1 EHRRSTVQPGPPLG
15 ADQHR
20 PRAPPG
26 QGGGRPAVDRHPGRR
41 PSPPPVRRQPAE
53 ADQRPL
59 AGRRVPDPAAVRPDP
74 RHRRRHQAPDLRPG
88 PGAGRR
94 RGGDRA
100 VHQRAARDRA
110 GLRPGGRAP
119 QRGRRGRAAPHRVRD
134 RAAHG
139 RPRPGGDGGM
149 TATPQA
155 EVHTPLPR
163 PSSRLERFGRR
174 QGWVV
179 GVALLL
185 AALVLWRSS
194 QIPAFGAF
202 EVRGIV
208 AGTMTLALLAMAQTV
223 IVISGGIDLS
233 VGAMMVLGNCI
244 AARLMLEQ
252 DLGPVLL
259 VAVLVVVVAMVLSGL
274 IGTIAVVSGVP
285 DIVVTLAASFILSG
299 LALIVLDGPGGGTN
313 LSFQELLVGGFDQ
326 PLPATLWLAGIFLLV
341 WVPFKRSRLGIA
353 TYAVGSDRAAAFL
366 SGLNVGRTRII
377 AYVMGGFFSG
387 LAGVVTTAFT
397 GSGEPRASIGA
408 TATLTRVAAVVLGG
422 VNLMGGSGT
431 LLGPVLA
438 AFCLA
443 LIPPLMLGLG
453 W

>member
-1 EHRRSTVQPGPPLG
+1 
-15 ADQHR
+15 
-20 PRAPPG
+20 
-26 QGGGRPAVDRHPGRR
+26 
-41 PSPPPVRRQPAE
+41 
-53 ADQRPL
+53 
-59 AGRRVPDPAAVRPDP
+59 
-74 RHRRRHQAPDLRPG
+74 
-88 PGAGRR
+88 
-94 RGGDRA
+94 
-100 VHQRAARDRA
+100 
-110 GLRPGGRAP
+110 
-119 QRGRRGRAAPHRVRD
+119 
-134 RAAHG
+134 
-139 RPRPGGDGGM
+139 M
-149 TATPQA
+149 TATPGAA
-155 EVHTPLPR
+155 EVATPLPR
-163 PSSRLERFGRR
+163 PSSRLERFVRR

-185 AALVLWRSS
+185 GILVLWRSS

-233 VGAMMVLGNCI
+233 VGAMMVLCNCI

-285 DIVVTLAASFILSG
+285 DIVVTLAASFILAG

-326 PLPATLWLAGIFLLV
+326 PLPAILWLAGIFLLV

-377 AYVMGGFFSG
+377 AYVMGGFF
-387 LAGVVTTAFT
+387 FT

-408 TATLTRVAAVVLGG
+408 TATLTSVAAVVLGG
-422 VNLMGGSGT
+422 VNLLGGSGT

-443 LIPPLMLGLG
+443 LIPALMLGLG
-453 W
+453 WDPNYAEVARGVIIIVVVMIGGLLQIPRRSR